1 MIRTEIF
8 SNQRGSLLTDQQ
20 RRRVRVRT
28 KVIWANTQ
36 VDTLE
41 ISGTIDVETWVDDT
55 TLFSWLHCTSTERVP
70 GGLDVIR
77 DPVVDGLVIIFGVLD
92 VLVHLGSIVRVS
104 GLVPG
109 THMNANSETVR
120 VDLLRCPDIDIL
132 GGSRRRRVEPRMMRC
147 EFTTECYKKSVE

>member
-1 MIRTEIF
+1 MPEPD
-8 SNQRGSLLTDQQ
+8 QLT
-20 RRRVRVRT
+20 RNP
-28 KVIWANTQ
+28 VIN
-36 VDTLE
+36 
-41 ISGTIDVETWVDDT
+41 
-55 TLFSWLHCTSTERVP
+55 
-70 GGLDVIR
+70 
-77 DPVVDGLVIIFGVLD
+77 GLVVLRGVLD

-109 THMNANSETVR
+109 THMNANSETIR